1 MNRKAA
7 FLSLGLA
14 LLVTAGGTARA
25 QAPAG
30 MTGNVLPRE
39 IEVGLTQLAGGDG
52 EAAVASFETARSTD
66 NSGLAELFM
75 ELTQAYVVDDPLISP
90 ESKTPSRKDRDLL
103 DIASQH
109 FHQRH
114 IPPTVLGDALRR
126 IRQLLKQAPAKGSSP
141 RFLRPLLCNLRLLS
155 GDRATDGE
163 PVLEAS
169 GKSNNLGSLIR
180 PRPQFTPSPHL
191 TAAAKESRTGD
202 TLEINVELVVDSEG
216 CPASEK
222 LLRPRHNALV
232 DQALA
237 SLGWWAYEPA
247 RYDETAVGWKLPIY
261 LTIRFV
267 PGNPNGNPPG

>member
-1 MNRKAA
+1 MNRSCKTV

-14 LLVTAGGTARA
+14 LLMTAGGTARA

-39 IEVGLTQLAGGDG
+39 IEVGLTELAGGDG
-52 EAAVASFETARSTD
+52 KAAVASFEAARSTD
-66 NSGLAELFM
+66 DNGLAELLM
-75 ELTQAYVVDDPLISP
+75 ELTQAYVVDDLQVSP
-90 ESKTPSRKDRDLL
+90 ESETPSRKDRDLL
-103 DIASQH
+103 DIASRH

-114 IPPTVLGDALRR
+114 IPPTVLRDTLTR
-126 IRQLLKQAPAKGSSP
+126 IRQLLKPAPSQGSSP

-163 PVLEAS
+163 PALEAS
-169 GKSNNLGSLIR
+169 GKSGNLGSLIH

-191 TAAAKESRTGD
+191 TEAAKESRTGN
-202 TLEINVELVVDSEG
+202 TLVIDVELVVDSEG
-216 CPASEK
+216 CPASRK
-222 LLRPRHNALV
+222 LLKPLPNALV

-247 RYDETAVGWKLPIY
+247 RYDETAVGWKLPIH
-261 LTIRFV
+261 LTISFV
-267 PGNPNGNPPG
+267 SPDAIR

>member
-1 MNRKAA
+1 MNRFRKAV
-7 FLSLGLA
+7 FSSLGLA

-30 MTGNVLPRE
+30 STGEVLPRE
-39 IEVGLTQLAGGDG
+39 IEAGLTQLASGDG
-52 EAAVASFETARSTD
+52 KAALASFETARSTD
-66 NSGLAELFM
+66 NSGLAELLM
-75 ELTQAYVVDDPLISP
+75 ELTQAYVVDAPQAGP
-90 ESKTPSRKDRDLL
+90 ESKTPSRKDKDLL
-103 DIASQH
+103 DIASRH

-114 IPPTVLGDALRR
+114 IPPMVLRETLAR
-126 IRQLLKQAPAKGSSP
+126 IRQLLKPAPAQGSSS

-169 GKSNNLGSLIR
+169 GKSSDMGSLIH
-180 PRPQFTPSPHL
+180 PRPQFTPSPHW
-191 TAAAKESRTGD
+191 TEAAKASRTGD
-202 TLEINVELVVDSEG
+202 TLVIDVELVVDSEG

-222 LLRPRHNALV
+222 LLEPLPNALV

-247 RYDETAVGWKLPIY
+247 RYDETAVGWKLPIH
-261 LTIRFV
+261 LTINFV
-267 PGNPNGNPPG
+267 SPGAIR